1 MNVTASLILIII
13 GVMMIIKPIK
23 IWEIAESRKT
33 KNKKEPTNYYLNIVR
48 IGGLFLFAGGI
59 AAIIQLIV

>member
-33 KNKKEPTNYYLNIVR
+33 KNKKEPTNYYLNMIRV
-48 IGGLFLFAGGI
+48 GGLFLFAGGI
-59 AAIIQLIV
+59 ATAIELMI